1 MTPPIDRR
9 QVLRTSA
16 GAAVLAGLGTA
27 ATATAASAAT
37 ASPAAPSASRR
48 ITPKDGPEIPTVPG
62 MNGDPRSNEFWYV
75 FDQELWYHRTPE
87 VIAANEKLGEVLGE
101 DPEVAIVQAYLAHR
115 SAGTYPSGFRT
126 LVTPLKDALTVLSD
140 AQWSV
145 IDRYYPRTDPA
156 GLTKAFA
163 DFGQG
168 VLYDPR
174 LSEGQRSHT
183 MNGNPPVGFHA
194 WHCYLRAMQL
204 LGIDSR
210 RWAPI
215 DPLIGL
221 SWEIQSIVKPKPD
234 VIYPPMAPG
243 QLRTLTA
250 KWLSRS
256 PAQVDTAF
264 ETFPYPQGVS

>member
-16 GAAVLAGLGTA
+16 GALLVAGLATVGTA
-27 ATATAASAAT
+27 TTASAA
-37 ASPAAPSASRR
+37 PVRPKSA
-48 ITPKDGPEIPTVPG
+48 DYPEIPNVPG

-101 DPEVAIVQAYLAHR
+101 DPEVAIIQAYLAHR

-126 LVTPLKDALTVLSD
+126 LVTPLKEALTVLSD

-145 IDRYYPRTDPA
+145 IDRYYPHTDLA
-156 GLTKAFA
+156 GLIKAFA

-210 RWAPI
+210 RWAVI

-234 VIYPPMAPG
+234 VIYPPLDAKV
-243 QLRTLTA
+243 LRRLTA

-256 PAQVDTAF
+256 PGECDTAF